1 MIIRFDISRRHNYS
15 KHLESNSFIT
25 HDEKSDRKKETDTF
39 LLEIKQYVE
48 NHDGL
53 GKLQH

>member
-25 HDEKSDRKKETDTF
+25 RDEKSDRKKETDTF

-53 GKLQH
+53 GRLQH